1 MKVGIFL
8 SGVGSNARAILEGAG
23 KKYTVSFLFSDNIN
37 SSAAALGTE
46 FNIPVILLSIES
58 FFKHCNLFMKD
69 INHRR
74 TYDTKIFEMIKSYK
88 VDCIALAGY
97 KWIVTDYIW
106 SNYITFNV
114 HPGDLLKENKGK
126 RIFAGNSAIRKAIM
140 NKEKYVRSTV
150 HTVNGGIDT
159 GRILLQSAPI
169 SLMYPEGWENTP
181 IPELEKLNRQRI
193 KLWGDHVIYPLALN
207 LWADGVFEKDYIF
220 RLENNGEV
228 QEDNDNN

>member
-23 KKYTVSFLFSDNIN
+23 KNYSVEFLFSDNIN
-37 SSAAALGTE
+37 SSAAALGAE
-46 FNIPVILLSIES
+46 FNVPVILLSIES
-58 FFKHCNLFMKD
+58 FFKHCSLSIAD
-69 INHRR
+69 IYHRKA
-74 TYDTKIFEMIKSYK
+74 YDSKIIKAIQPYK

-97 KWIVTDYIW
+97 QWIVTSFIW
-106 SNYITFNV
+106 NNYITFNV
-114 HPGDLLKENKGK
+114 HPGDLLKENKGE
-126 RIFAGNSAIRKAIM
+126 RIYTGNGAIRKAII
-140 NKEKYVRSTV
+140 NEEEYVRSTV
-150 HTVNGGIDT
+150 HIVNGGIDT

-181 IPELEKLNRQRI
+181 LPELEKLNRQRI